1 MNEKHEFQV
10 GDLVRL
16 KSVEEILAL
25 GFWFNEQGGIS
36 YPNSKVVLLLSDE
49 LQYCDKEFVVK
60 DVVDITAH
68 IHITLDSP
76 NSSVRIVNI
85 CPSVL
90 ELVEVDEEDEETT
103 FKSGDRV
110 RIKQVDELLEL
121 GYTID
126 AYGDLRYPNNCVFLN
141 KYQMRYCGRE
151 FTVVDHEVAGIYV
164 IESLDRE
171 TLFDFVLE
179 SAMELIE
186 DEDEDWIS
194 KPDLKVKPGDKVRIK
209 THEEL
214 IETGWTFYGDNYLH
228 SIDDEAIVSG
238 MHKFLGEVYAVEK
251 IVEGNIKLE
260 EDYEY
265 WNWTSYMIA
274 EVVEENTYEYQLP
287 TLKVGDRV
295 RIKTHEELLA
305 SGWAFNGED
314 YFRKGFECLNDV
326 ELVSC
331 MTEFLGGVYKIKT
344 IFEEDEGVVGFYLE
358 GDTYEWYWTSHM
370 VAEVITDEENTCRDE
385 EGNPFDPNS
394 DYIEEEEYQPYCA
407 VVDDTPV
414 SNNTYEPT
422 TWDKERIQRG
432 FENLEMYIKG
442 YDDGFQRALELMK
455 KEFGVE

>member
-25 GFWFNEQGGIS
+25 GFWFNEQGGVS

-49 LQYCDKEFVVK
+49 LQYCGKEFVVK
-60 DVVDITAH
+60 DIVDITAH
-68 IHITLDSP
+68 NHITLDSP

-90 ELVEVDEEDEETT
+90 ELVEVEEEDEETT

-164 IESLDRE
+164 IESLDRK

-214 IETGWTFYGDNYLH
+214 
-228 SIDDEAIVSG
+228 
-238 MHKFLGEVYAVEK
+238 
-251 IVEGNIKLE
+251 
-260 EDYEY
+260 
-265 WNWTSYMIA
+265 
-274 EVVEENTYEYQLP
+274 
-287 TLKVGDRV
+287 
-295 RIKTHEELLA
+295 LA
-305 SGWAFNGED
+305 SGWELEDDGYYYVGED
-314 YFRKGFECLNDV
+314 SLSDIEIVVDMKSYLGEVCTIKAIIHMCDNY
-326 ELVSC
+326 
-331 MTEFLGGVYKIKT
+331 TEFRL
-344 IFEEDEGVVGFYLE
+344 EEDGGWF
-358 GDTYEWYWTSHM
+358 YWTSRM
-370 VAEVITDEENTCRDE
+370 VAEMVTDVEVATFEDKYCQDSEVDTYRDE
-385 EGNPFDPNS
+385 EGEPFNPNS
-394 DYIEEEEYQPYCA
+394 DYIEEEYQPYCA
-407 VVDDTPV
+407 VVDEIK
-414 SNNTYEPT
+414 NNPTEWVTCNQTQTKWEDECKTT
-422 TWDKERIQRG
+422 TWDKDRIQRG
-432 FENLEMYIKG
+432 FENLEMYVKG
-442 YDDGFQRALELMK
+442 YDDGFQRALDLMK

>member
-1 MNEKHEFQV
+1 MNDKYEFQV

-25 GFWFNEQGGIS
+25 GFWFNEQGGVS

-49 LQYCDKEFVVK
+49 LQYCGKEFVVK
-60 DVVDITAH
+60 DIVDITAH
-68 IHITLDSP
+68 NHITLDSP

-90 ELVEVDEEDEETT
+90 ELVEVEEEDEETT

-110 RIKQVDELLEL
+110 RIKEVNKLLEL

-214 IETGWTFYGDNYLH
+214 IETGWTFDGDNYFH
-228 SIDDEAIVSG
+228 SIDGESIVSG
-238 MHKFLGEVYAVEK
+238 MHKFLGEVHTVEK

-260 EDYEY
+260 EDYGY

-274 EVVEENTYEYQLP
+274 EVVEENTY
-287 TLKVGDRV
+287 
-295 RIKTHEELLA
+295 
-305 SGWAFNGED
+305 
-314 YFRKGFECLNDV
+314 
-326 ELVSC
+326 
-331 MTEFLGGVYKIKT
+331 
-344 IFEEDEGVVGFYLE
+344 
-358 GDTYEWYWTSHM
+358 
-370 VAEVITDEENTCRDE
+370 RDE
-385 EGNPFDPNS
+385 EGNPFDPNA

-407 VVDDTPV
+407 VVDEV
-414 SNNTYEPT
+414 KPT

-432 FENLEMYIKG
+432 FENLEMYNKG
-442 YDDGFQRALELMK
+442 YADGFQRALELMK

>member
-1 MNEKHEFQV
+1 MNEKYEFQV

-25 GFWFNEQGGIS
+25 GFWFNEQGGVS

-49 LQYCDKEFVVK
+49 LQYCGKEFVVK
-60 DVVDITAH
+60 DIVDITAH
-68 IHITLDSP
+68 NHITLDSP

-90 ELVEVDEEDEETT
+90 ELVEVEEEETT

-186 DEDEDWIS
+186 DEFEDWIS

-214 IETGWTFYGDNYLH
+214 IETGWTFYGDNYYH
-228 SIDDEAIVSG
+228 SIDGESIVSD
-238 MHKFLGEVYAVEK
+238 MHKFLGEVYTVKDVE
-251 IVEGNIKLE
+251 EGVITLE
-260 EDYEY
+260 EGEVY

-274 EVVEENTYEYQLP
+274 EV
-287 TLKVGDRV
+287 
-295 RIKTHEELLA
+295 
-305 SGWAFNGED
+305 
-314 YFRKGFECLNDV
+314 
-326 ELVSC
+326 
-331 MTEFLGGVYKIKT
+331 
-344 IFEEDEGVVGFYLE
+344 
-358 GDTYEWYWTSHM
+358 
-370 VAEVITDEENTCRDE
+370 ITDEENTYRDE
-385 EGNPFDPNS
+385 EGNPFDPNA

-407 VVDDTPV
+407 VVDEV
-414 SNNTYEPT
+414 KPT
-422 TWDKERIQRG
+422 TWDKDRIQRG

-442 YDDGFQRALELMK
+442 YADGFQRAMELMK

>member
-1 MNEKHEFQV
+1 MNEKHEFQI

-25 GFWFNEQGGIS
+25 GFWFNTRGEIA
-36 YPNSKVVLLLSDE
+36 YPNSKALLLFTHE
-49 LQYCDKEFVVK
+49 LQHCGKEFAVNDFNLK
-60 DVVDITAH
+60 GNIELKST
-68 IHITLDSP
+68 
-76 NSSVRIVNI
+76 NSDVRIVNI

-90 ELVEVDEEDEETT
+90 EYVEVEEEDEETT

-110 RIKQVDELLEL
+110 RIKQVDKLLEL

-141 KYQMRYCGRE
+141 KYQMQYCGRE
-151 FTVVDHEVAGIYV
+151 FTVVGHEVAGIYV

-214 IETGWTFYGDNYLH
+214 IETGWTFYGDNYFH
-228 SIDDEAIVSG
+228 SIDGESIVKS
-238 MHKFLGEVYAVEK
+238 MYKFLGKVYTVEK
-251 IVEGNIKLE
+251 IVEGDIKLE

-274 EVVEENTYEYQLP
+274 EVVEENTY
-287 TLKVGDRV
+287 
-295 RIKTHEELLA
+295 
-305 SGWAFNGED
+305 
-314 YFRKGFECLNDV
+314 
-326 ELVSC
+326 
-331 MTEFLGGVYKIKT
+331 
-344 IFEEDEGVVGFYLE
+344 
-358 GDTYEWYWTSHM
+358 
-370 VAEVITDEENTCRDE
+370 RDE

-407 VVDDTPV
+407 VVD
-414 SNNTYEPT
+414 EMKPT
-422 TWDKERIQRG
+422 TWDKDRIQRG

-442 YDDGFQRALELMK
+442 YDDGFQRAMELMK

>member
-1 MNEKHEFQV
+1 MNEKYEFQV

-25 GFWFNEQGGIS
+25 GFWFNELGGIS
-36 YPNSKVVLLLSDE
+36 YPNSRVVLLLSDE
-49 LQYCDKEFVVK
+49 LQYCGKEFVVK

-68 IHITLDSP
+68 NHITLDSP

-90 ELVEVDEEDEETT
+90 ELVEVEDEETT

-126 AYGDLRYPNNCVFLN
+126 AYGYLRYPNNCVFLN
-141 KYQMRYCGRE
+141 KYQMQYCGRE

-214 IETGWTFYGDNYLH
+214 IETGWTFYGDNYFH
-228 SIDDEAIVSG
+228 SIDGESIVSG
-238 MHKFLGEVYAVEK
+238 MHKFLGEVHTVEK

-260 EDYEY
+260 EDYGY
-265 WNWTSYMIA
+265 WNWTS
-274 EVVEENTYEYQLP
+274 
-287 TLKVGDRV
+287 R
-295 RIKTHEELLA
+295 
-305 SGWAFNGED
+305 
-314 YFRKGFECLNDV
+314 
-326 ELVSC
+326 
-331 MTEFLGGVYKIKT
+331 
-344 IFEEDEGVVGFYLE
+344 
-358 GDTYEWYWTSHM
+358 M
-370 VAEVITDEENTCRDE
+370 VAEVITDEENTYRDE

-407 VVDDTPV
+407 VVD
-414 SNNTYEPT
+414 EMKPT
-422 TWDKERIQRG
+422 TWDKDRIQRV
-432 FENLEMYIKG
+432 FENLEMYHKG
-442 YDDGFQRALELMK
+442 YADGFQRALDLMK